1 MKMGILNAKTWMV
14 ASFMCAGIAGAQEN
28 YSTWAHYR
36 DISVNTETTG
46 ANTSTAVNK
55 FPLLVRL
62 TSADADVFSGAAANG
77 ADIRFSKADHVTRVP
92 YQRERY
98 DAVNKVAEFWV
109 LMDTVAA
116 GADNRLRMFWGKSGA
131 ADSSNGT
138 EVFDTANG
146 FVGVWHLGD
155 STTNNPRPDA
165 VVGGP
170 KAVLQNFNTT
180 YYPSGY
186 TPVSGVIGL
195 ADTLAGGSDNGN
207 FAGSAPYVDVG
218 RTNYAG
224 FSDFTSGFFYSVWI
238 YEAQQENLERFLEM
252 LDDTSQGN
260 TSANRV
266 ILFGNKTASSNE
278 LSVRWDATDRYD
290 GTTMNA
296 YMPGAWY
303 QIAFSKPGGS
313 NPMTMFAN
321 GVQVEV
327 SGALADL
334 PVAARN
340 FVYMGRSLVTAG
352 DPYYQGKYDEMVM
365 AKKARSADWVKLSY
379 QTQQLGE
386 TVVNL
391 GATDTPLIGTAIRG
405 NVSASG
411 FSVLSSGNS
420 FVFRLPANISGAR
433 VSVMDIW
440 GRVVW
445 SQTAANGASELSW
458 NAKAAGSSAAP
469 GIYLVRLTAGSGLK
483 SKAVAESKIT
493 LIP

>member
-131 ADSSNGT
+131 TDSSNGT

-170 KAVLQNFNTT
+170 KAVLQNFNAGNN
-180 YYPSGY
+180 YPSNYAGV
-186 TPVSGVIGL
+186 PGVIGL
-195 ADTLAGGSDNGN
+195 ADTLMGGSDTGSYSGN
-207 FAGSAPYVDVG
+207 APYIDVG

-224 FSDFTSGFFYSVWI
+224 FSDFTAFSYSVWAWDNGPVA
-238 YEAQQENLERFLEM
+238 YGRYLEAW
-252 LDDTSQGN
+252 DDSAGST
-260 TSANRV
+260 ANRI
-266 ILFGNKTASSNE
+266 ILFGNHSSTAND
-278 LSVRWDATDRYD
+278 LAVRWGGTTFNGTTPDIVPGTWQHIFFTKAANSGTLTAYINGVATD
-290 GTTMNA
+290 
-296 YMPGAWY
+296 
-303 QIAFSKPGGS
+303 S
-313 NPMTMFAN
+313 MT
-321 GVQVEV
+321 GV
-327 SGALADL
+327 ADL
-334 PVAARN
+334 PVVARN
-340 FVYMGRSLVTAG
+340 FVYMGRSTVTQG
-352 DPYYQGKYDEMVM
+352 DPYYNGKYDEMVM
-365 AKKARSADWVKLSY
+365 AKATRSADWVKLSY
-379 QTQQLGE
+379 QTQQPGE

-391 GATDTPLIGTAIRG
+391 GATDTPLIGTSIRG

-469 GIYLVRLTAGSGLK
+469 GIYLVRLTAGSGPQ
-483 SKAVAESKIT
+483 SKVLADSKIT